1 MRYSGRKTWAL
12 AGLILLGLAGVITTV
27 RGSGRSDPS
36 KLGAEARVAL
46 KNRQWPRAEGLLAQL
61 ARQRP
66 PTSDDIVLRAELKL
80 GRGWVDE
87 SIALLTGI
95 ADSDP
100 LAASARLV
108 AGQIEKSRN
117 RARPAEALFIQASRL
132 DPRLVAAHREL
143 ILLYAAQGR
152 RLDLNAQYKVL
163 TDLES
168 LTFDD
173 VFLWMTSFE
182 NLWLN
187 DVIRS
192 QLERF
197 LAADPDDRVSRLALA
212 GVLLHTH
219 QLEESESLLRPLR
232 DSDPDARALRAHIAL
247 SRMRMDEVRLLLE
260 SGPTEHVGLALLRGQ
275 VAVRINDRLTAA
287 RQFRIALS
295 HDPTNHEAL
304 QGLALVLKQLGD
316 REAAAS
322 IQEQLDQWHFLTTL
336 LQKSRT
342 FEIRTD
348 KTLLTQ
354 LAQTCAALNQIP
366 EARAWY
372 RLALAQDPLDA
383 AIQKSLYFLRGRAP

>member
-12 AGLILLGLAGVITTV
+12 AGLILLGLAGVISTV
-27 RGSGRSDPS
+27 RGGGRSDPG
-36 KLGAEARVAL
+36 KLAAEARVAL
-46 KNRQWPRAEGLLAQL
+46 KNRQWPRAEVLLAEL
-61 ARQRP
+61 ARRRL
-66 PTSDDIVLRAELKL
+66 PTSEEIVLRAELEL
-80 GRGWVDE
+80 GRGCADE
-87 SIALLTGI
+87 SIKLLTGI
-95 ADSDP
+95 TTSDP

-117 RARPAEALFIQASRL
+117 RARPAEALFIEASRL

-143 ILLYAAQGR
+143 ILLYAAQAR
-152 RLDLNAQYKVL
+152 RLDLKAQFRAL
-163 TDLES
+163 SELEP
-168 LTFDD
+168 LGFDD

-182 NLWLN
+182 NLWVN

-212 GVLLHTH
+212 GVFLRSH
-219 QLEESESLLRPLR
+219 QLEESEALLRPLP
-232 DSDPDARALRAHIAL
+232 DSDPDARTLRARIAL
-247 SRMRMDEVRLLLE
+247 SRMHTDEVRSLLQ
-260 SGPTEHVGLALLRGQ
+260 SGPTEHVDLALLRGQ
-275 VAVRINDRLTAA
+275 VAARMNDRSTAA
-287 RQFRIALS
+287 RQYRIALR

-316 REAAAS
+316 REAAL
-322 IQEQLDQWHFLTTL
+322 IQGQLDQWHFLTTL
-336 LQKSRT
+336 LQKSKT

-354 LAQTCAALNQIP
+354 LAETCAALNQIP

-383 AIQKSLYFLRGRAP
+383 AIQKSLYLLRGRAP